1 MVRPIKEFKIDCW
14 RFKMDI
20 AKNREEFWGK
30 EAGEKFYKKNLTVA
44 KFRTP
49 FIAKMIKI
57 NGAKS
62 VLELGC
68 NVGRNL
74 AAIHKLSPDIRI
86 TGFDIAEDAIQ
97 YAKEVEKNPAEFIVG
112 SLYDLSQFDDNSFDI
127 VFTSSVLFHIPSEK
141 VPGVIKEMSRIASK
155 FIFNIER
162 HSKVEKA
169 VVWREEVPHQ
179 WTADYEQA
187 YKNAGLDPVI
197 HGMQQL
203 LPKQKMGGATHLIYA
218 SLTNTSFKVR

>member
-20 AKNREEFWGK
+20 AKN
-30 EAGEKFYKKNLTVA
+30 
-44 KFRTP
+44 
-49 FIAKMIKI
+49 
-57 NGAKS
+57 
-62 VLELGC
+62 
-68 NVGRNL
+68 
-74 AAIHKLSPDIRI
+74 
-86 TGFDIAEDAIQ
+86 
-97 YAKEVEKNPAEFIVG
+97 
-112 SLYDLSQFDDNSFDI
+112 
-127 VFTSSVLFHIPSEK
+127 
-141 VPGVIKEMSRIASK
+141 
-155 FIFNIER
+155 
-162 HSKVEKA
+162 
-169 VVWREEVPHQ
+169 REEVPHQ